1 MRFALDKVL
10 NLGAHERDKLNYQRK
25 RALRH
30 LVMNKVTKV
39 YLIKRKLMAKWRAWL
54 IPRQHYLPNIIK
66 SLEVCFMRKY
76 FANIKEHAYWN
87 PIYIKKA
94 ADTITSEGYS

>member
-10 NLGAHERDKLNYQRK
+10 NLGAHERDKLNYERK

-54 IPRQHYLPNIIK
+54 IPR
-66 SLEVCFMRKY
+66 
-76 FANIKEHAYWN
+76 
-87 PIYIKKA
+87 
-94 ADTITSEGYS
+94 

>member
-10 NLGAHERDKLNYQRK
+10 NLGAYNRDELNYQRR

-39 YLIKRKLMAKWRAWL
+39 YLIKRKIMTKWHAWL
-54 IPRQHYLPNIIK
+54 IPRTHYLPNVLK
-66 SLEVCFMRKY
+66 NL
-76 FANIKEHAYWN
+76 
-87 PIYIKKA
+87 
-94 ADTITSEGYS
+94 